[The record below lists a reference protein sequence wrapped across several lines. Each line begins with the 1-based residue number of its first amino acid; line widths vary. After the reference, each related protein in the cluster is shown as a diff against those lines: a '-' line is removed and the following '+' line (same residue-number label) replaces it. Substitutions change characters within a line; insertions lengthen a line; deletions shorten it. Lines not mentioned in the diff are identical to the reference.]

1 MNGANGILS
10 FLFNLFNKIPTILK
24 IPPKYIEK
32 TNTATKLLKPN
43 QNPTKP

>member
-10 FLFNLFNKIPTILK
+10 LLLNFFNKIPTKLK
-24 IPPKYIEK
+24 IPPKYIER